1 MKVLAVLVLLGLQG
15 KENPQF
21 EAWKNLKAGSW
32 VKLKVETIED
42 GEKTASEETET
53 LVSAAADKVI
63 VERKVVATL
72 GGKPFTTTE
81 KEEIAATSDA
91 ILKIEKGGQERIEAG
106 GKTLDCAVVFVTRKA
121 VDSTGEIRHKVWLH
135 ADVPGGLAR
144 SESVSVRQNRL
155 VATAIAVGWEKK

>member
-1 MKVLAVLVLLGLQG
+1 MRVAAAVLLFALQA
-15 KENPQF
+15 KESPQYD
-21 EAWKNLKAGSW
+21 AWKGLKTGSW

-53 LVSAAADKVI
+53 LVSAAADKVV

-72 GGKPFTTTE
+72 GGSPFTTTD
-81 KEEIAATSDA
+81 KEEHAATSDA
-91 ILKIEKGGQERIEAG
+91 ILKIEKGGEEEIEAG
-106 GKTLDCAVVFVTRKA
+106 GKKLACRILLVTRKA
-121 VDSTGEIRHKVWLH
+121 VDSTGEIRHKLWMN
-135 ADVPGGLAR
+135 ADVPGGVAR

>member
-1 MKVLAVLVLLGLQG
+1 MIALVIALLLQA

-42 GEKTASEETET
+42 GEKTLSEETET
-53 LVSAAADKVI
+53 LVSAAADKVV

-72 GGKPFTTTE
+72 GGQPFTT
-81 KEEIAATSDA
+81 KENEQIAASSDA
-91 ILKIEKGGQERIEAG
+91 ILKVEKGGEEQIEAG
-106 GKTLDCAVVFVTRKA
+106 GKKLDCRIVLVTKKA
-121 VDSTGEIRHKVWLH
+121 VDSTGEIRHKLWIH
-135 ADVPGGLAR
+135 PDVPGGVAR

-155 VATAIAVGWEKK
+155 VATAVAVGWEKK